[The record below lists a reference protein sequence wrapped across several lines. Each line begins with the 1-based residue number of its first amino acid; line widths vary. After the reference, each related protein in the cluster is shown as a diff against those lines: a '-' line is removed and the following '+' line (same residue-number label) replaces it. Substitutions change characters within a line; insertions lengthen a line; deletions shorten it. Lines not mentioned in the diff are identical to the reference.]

1 MLIAN
6 YLRPAMIALLALA
19 ALAGWASQPANANHG
34 QTAIWPS
41 VDYMA
46 LDADVTG
53 NTSTSL
59 NAGEPPWD
67 SCINAAQSSTVDL
80 DIVIDRVPDIPNNGS
95 RKGLSAIQALVRYDS
110 ALVSKTSI
118 TTLYPGNPTILG
130 FAEGS
135 ALVTSD
141 VNQNTTGTVKTD
153 FISVVDIGAASQE
166 DNITGVGIRM
176 EFDTT
181 PAGAG
186 GGFAQVTL
194 LESFGGF
201 SSKILAHSTGPGGS
215 PPDFVESATIQ
226 NFTGGSRAGDANDQ
240 KVVNIAI
247 SPATCGGA
255 DSDGDG
261 VQDSSDNCAGVP
273 NGLGE
278 AGIPGIG
285 NQANADAD
293 AAAANWRMGAGSPP
307 PLMTGDANGDACDSD
322 DDDDFFQDIEE
333 QRVYDSAGFAGE
345 QLAPC
350 DTGPSDVWPPDMSPS
365 GALDHVIDT
374 GDVIFILGF
383 VGLGPASPG
392 YSVRY
397 DISSDA
403 GNAIDTGEV
412 LLILGFV
419 GMSCQQGLP

>member
-1 MLIAN
+1 MSGPRPDLPVYRRLTYLLLLGQSLTSAAFIASATVGAIAGAHLSGRPELAGLPSAV
-6 YLRPAMIALLALA
+6 YLLGA
-19 ALAGWASQPANANHG
+19 ALASYPASRLMERVGRRLGLTTGLGLGVTGALLNGLAINSGSFGLFLLGYALMGATRGFTDLGRYAAAEMHPLAERARAISLVVLGGTAGAILGPALVGPTG
-34 QTAIWPS
+34 QLALSFGLEELSGPSFAGAALFAVGLLLIFVFLRPDPS
-41 VDYMA
+41 VLA
-46 LDADVTG
+46 R
-53 NTSTSL
+53 
-59 NAGEPPWD
+59 
-67 SCINAAQSSTVDL
+67 Q
-80 DIVIDRVPDIPNNGS
+80 
-95 RKGLSAIQALVRYDS
+95 
-110 ALVSKTSI
+110 
-118 TTLYPGNPTILG
+118 
-130 FAEGS
+130 FA
-135 ALVTSD
+135 
-141 VNQNTTGTVKTD
+141 
-153 FISVVDIGAASQE
+153 
-166 DNITGVGIRM
+166 
-176 EFDTT
+176 
-181 PAGAG
+181 
-186 GGFAQVTL
+186 
-194 LESFGGF
+194 
-201 SSKILAHSTGPGGS
+201 
-215 PPDFVESATIQ
+215 
-226 NFTGGSRAGDANDQ
+226 
-240 KVVNIAI
+240 
-247 SPATCGGA
+247 
-255 DSDGDG
+255 
-261 VQDSSDNCAGVP
+261 
-273 NGLGE
+273 
-278 AGIPGIG
+278 
-285 NQANADAD
+285 ADAD